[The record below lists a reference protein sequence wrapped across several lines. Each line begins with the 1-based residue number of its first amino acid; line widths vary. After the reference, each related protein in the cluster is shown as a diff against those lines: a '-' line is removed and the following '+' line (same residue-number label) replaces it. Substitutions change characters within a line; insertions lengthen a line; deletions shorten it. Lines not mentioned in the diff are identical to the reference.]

1 MGWAFVIKKIA
12 GHLLYPLSAVVL
24 LLVVGTILLWRK
36 RTRRLGRWLVTV
48 ACVLTVLLSIGPV
61 AGWMLQVLEWQHP
74 PLTQPVE
81 GDCRFVVVLGG
92 AHKMDS
98 RLAAT
103 SKLNPVTLARLVE
116 GIRQLRRLPDAKLI
130 VSGGAVFGITPN
142 AEILAEAALD
152 LGVEESRIIVDGRS
166 KITYEEAV
174 NLTEHLGTEPFVLV
188 TSASHMV
195 RAMCLFRK
203 QGPSHLLPRRQTFL
217 PGRDSVLV
225 RAISFQ
231 APAASSVRTPQ
242 CTSTSAW
249 SGRNFA
255 GRSEPKRLQ

>member
-1 MGWAFVIKKIA
+1 
-12 GHLLYPLSAVVL
+12 
-24 LLVVGTILLWRK
+24 
-36 RTRRLGRWLVTV
+36 
-48 ACVLTVLLSIGPV
+48 
-61 AGWMLQVLEWQHP
+61 MLQVLEWQHP

-203 QGPSHLLPRRQTFL
+203 QGLAPIASPANFLTGQRFSLSPGYFFPSPRGFQRANTAMHEYL
-217 PGRDSVLV
+217 GLV
-225 RAISFQ
+225 WAKLRGQI
-231 APAASSVRTPQ
+231 
-242 CTSTSAW
+242 
-249 SGRNFA
+249 
-255 GRSEPKRLQ
+255 